1 MRNIFKLVIFVNF
14 VCLFFANSIQ
24 ATNQSNI
31 SCGPL
36 LLKRNLKDEFS
47 PDGNYASFICFNE

>member
-14 VCLFFANSIQ
+14 VFLFFANSIQ
-24 ATNQSNI
+24 ATNQPNI

-36 LLKRNLKDEFS
+36 LLKRDLKDEFR
-47 PDGNYASFICFNE
+47 PDGNYVSFICFNE

>member
-14 VCLFFANSIQ
+14 VCLSFANSIQ
-24 ATNQSNI
+24 ATNQSNK

-36 LLKRNLKDEFS
+36 LLKRDLKDEFS